1 MKNFYDVLYNVRKSF
16 FFFFKFILILLLVP
30 SIILGIVPL
39 TLLLF
44 LDDVS
49 YDI

>member
-1 MKNFYDVLYNVRKSF
+1 MHEILSKIREGF